1 MWKHWHSTKNLC
13 KIKWCV
19 SDTQAD
25 HSVRAL
31 YTLLVL
37 SCGVSSGSLLFSI
50 SIFFGHTTKT
60 VTSWVDAQTAQ
71 MVSFE
76 IQLLFRF
83 CNYSKR
89 HAYNMPKSTKN
100 VAKSKVQIQILHNKT
115 SLRVCIFVII
125 EHLND
130 I

>member
-1 MWKHWHSTKNLC
+1 MWKPWHSTKNLC

-37 SCGVSSGSLLFSI
+37 SCGVSPGSLLFSI
-50 SIFFGHTTKT
+50 STFFGHTTKT

-76 IQLLFRF
+76 ILLLFRF

-100 VAKSKVQIQILHNKT
+100 EAKSTVYIQILHNKT
-115 SLRVCIFVII
+115 SLRACIK
-125 EHLND
+125 
-130 I
+130 

>member
-1 MWKHWHSTKNLC
+1 MWKPWHSTKNLC

-19 SDTQAD
+19 SDIQAD

-37 SCGVSSGSLLFSI
+37 SGGVSSGSLLFSI
-50 SIFFGHTTKT
+50 STFFGHTTKT
-60 VTSWVDAQTAQ
+60 VTSRVDAQTAQ

-76 IQLLFRF
+76 IILLCRF

-89 HAYNMPKSTKN
+89 YAYNMPKSTKIE
-100 VAKSKVQIQILHNKT
+100 AKSSV
-115 SLRVCIFVII
+115 
-125 EHLND
+125 
-130 I
+130 